1 MTVDAAYI
9 YGSDATRLPPTVAP
23 YVAWDG
29 KPRPRPEDCGDPTCR
44 EARERAWALADAA
57 YTREA
62 AARRYADDTEYEN
75 ALLRRQV
82 AQLTRAIE
90 GGTAA

>member
-1 MTVDAAYI
+1 MDGAYI
-9 YGSDATRLPPTVAP
+9 YGPDAARLPATVAP

-29 KPRPRPEDCGDPTCR
+29 KPRPRAEDCGDPACR
-44 EARERAWALADAA
+44 QAREKAWALADAA
-57 YTREA
+57 YDREQRTR
-62 AARRYADDTEYEN
+62 RHADDLEHE
-75 ALLRRQV
+75 ASLLRAQI